1 MKNIK
6 RILAIV
12 FCLII
17 CFSLCSCNYIDELR
31 SKQAF
36 YDESGNITFRDEVY
50 ITLPSCENL
59 KYYTEGYGR
68 VTTEDV
74 PVLLSDNYGQ
84 SFSFN
89 KDLSLLRISQG
100 NYYVR
105 EDLYDEYYKV
115 VSSKPPLD
123 RYCISGQ
130 RDAHETEKTEYFEIV
145 LSNEAKQ
152 AIDDALQGQ
161 KVEISRYYWDGE
173 VTVKLTDEKGFFLK
187 TTDLRILKYNGKMYV
202 LFFNDGIESTYLLSE
217 SVYSELNKFFSYE
230 KDSSV
235 YYY

>member
-50 ITLPSCENL
+50 KILPSSEYL
-59 KYYTEGYGR
+59 KYYWSAFGNLTAK
-68 VTTEDV
+68 DV
-74 PVLLSDNYGQ
+74 PVLLSENYKE
-84 SFSFN
+84 SFSYN
-89 KDLSLLRISQG
+89 NDLSLLSIPG
-100 NYYVR
+100 TEEYYVR
-105 EDLYDEYYKV
+105 EDLYDEYYELVENMPK
-115 VSSKPPLD
+115 LD
-123 RYCISGQ
+123 RYCIMGHRSDDK
-130 RDAHETEKTEYFEIV
+130 REVHEKFEV
-145 LSNEAKQ
+145 LLSKEATLKINESK
-152 AIDDALQGQ
+152 
-161 KVEISRYYWDGE
+161 DGE
-173 VTVKLTDEKGFFLK
+173 KVTISDYWRGVVTLKITDDEIRFLK
-187 TTDLRILKYNGKMYV
+187 ESYMRIIKIDGKMY
-202 LFFNDGIESTYLLSE
+202 LETSGNDEEAYLIDESAYD
-217 SVYSELNKFFSYE
+217 ELNKFFSYE